1 MMGGSFSQRYGD
13 WLARSRCAE
22 TRTRPDIH
30 MHNYRS
36 VLWMIVWF
44 AITLVSPGVY
54 AQNEDTDLDA
64 TLNYIKDTILRY
76 CGDNT
81 FQYLDVQR
89 SGQGVDVTLV
99 VIVRIQGTT
108 ERRLFPLKEF
118 DVDRIQFV
126 HPGTE
131 NSGVYLHAVGHNPL
145 TGGEGY
151 EWAWVRCAN
160 VEIGASLAK
169 AFQRAARICGARS
182 THDNG
187 LFNGFQ
193 SMSVSRL
200 AIWQGKQS
208 VSLCLSEWSKPRRFA
223 YL

>member
-1 MMGGSFSQRYGD
+1 MDDSLVGY
-13 WLARSRCAE
+13 A
-22 TRTRPDIH
+22 
-30 MHNYRS
+30 
-36 VLWMIVWF
+36 
-44 AITLVSPGVY
+44 LVSPGVY

-108 ERRLFPLKEF
+108 EKRLFPLKEF

-169 AFQRAARICGARS
+169 AFQRAARISAPAARTTTDCLTAS
-182 THDNG
+182 NPCQYRDWRSG
-187 LFNGFQ
+187 R
-193 SMSVSRL
+193 VSK
-200 AIWQGKQS
+200 AS
-208 VSLCLSEWSKPRRFA
+208 RFA
-223 YL
+223 SPSGANRDGSLTFEEVRRGQILFSRVAPENHPDWRAMATAEFLAGK